1 MIKAVLIDDERKS
14 RLTLQKLLEKY
25 CADFV
30 IVGVADGVSEAIK
43 IINEKDPDVA
53 FLDIEMGD
61 GSGFDI
67 LKKFD
72 DPFFHF
78 VFVTAHSNYAVKAF
92 KFSAIDYLL
101 KPVDIEDLKR
111 ASEKIRKIIKD
122 GILLKQFRHG
132 KGKMLKLRDKKDFL
146 YVSSDQIVRLTAQ
159 GSYTKVVM
167 DNEEEHLISLNIGAI
182 EEKIDDKD
190 FIRVHRSEIININH
204 IKRLIKTDSLYAE
217 LTGGSTVEI
226 SRRNKGALFAALS
239 DKV

>member
-25 CADFV
+25 CNDFTVVGSADS
-30 IVGVADGVSEAIK
+30 IAEAIK
-43 IINEKDPDVA
+43 TINEKDPDVA

-61 GSGFDI
+61 GTGFDL

-78 VFVTAHSNYAVKAF
+78 VFVTAHSNYAIKAF
-92 KFSAIDYLL
+92 KYSAIDYLL
-101 KPVDIEDLKR
+101 KPVDVEDLTR
-111 ASEKIRKIIKD
+111 AAEKIRKIISD

-132 KGKMLKLRDKKDFL
+132 KGRMLKLRDKKNFL
-146 YVSSDQIVRLTAQ
+146 FVSSDQIIRFTAQ
-159 GSYTKVVM
+159 GSYTKVIM
-167 DNEEEHLISLNIGAI
+167 DSGEEHLISSNIGAL
-182 EEKIDDKD
+182 ENKVGNKD
-190 FIRVHRSEIININH
+190 FIRVHRSDLININH

-217 LTGGSTVEI
+217 LTGGITVEI
-226 SRRNKGALFAALS
+226 SRRNKASLLSALK